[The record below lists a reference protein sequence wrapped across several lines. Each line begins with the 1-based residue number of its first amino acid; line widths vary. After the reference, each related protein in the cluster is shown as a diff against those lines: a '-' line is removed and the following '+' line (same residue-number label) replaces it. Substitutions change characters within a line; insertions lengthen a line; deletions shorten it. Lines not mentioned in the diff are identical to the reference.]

1 MWLSQIK
8 DFPVGHILT
17 AIRFDLK
24 HWEVELYLE
33 SVGETNSLF
42 REQKFVPPTALAAFL
57 LRGVLK
63 ELGLPPG
70 AIHIAHEMSFSPAVK
85 SDETLIFNATL
96 TQNAVRSGWRFVTID
111 FSGVRFLK
119 GKEVEGDQVIDGR
132 STVVIAEENDKEF

>member
-1 MWLSQIK
+1 MSQIK
-8 DFPVGHILT
+8 TFPVGHKLS
-17 AIRFDLK
+17 AVRFDLK

-42 REQKFVPPTALAAFL
+42 RDQKLVPPTAIAAFL

-70 AIHIAHEMSFSPAVK
+70 AIHIAHEMSFAPAVK
-85 SDETLIFNATL
+85 SDETLIFSATL

-111 FSGVRFLK
+111 FTGARFLK
-119 GKEVEGDQVIDGR
+119 EKGVEGDQIIFGR
-132 STVVIAEENDKEF
+132 STVVIEEEGRKEF

>member
-1 MWLSQIK
+1 MSKIK
-8 DFPVGHILT
+8 SFPVGYILSP
-17 AIRFDLK
+17 IRFDLK
-24 HWEVELYLE
+24 DWEVELYLE
-33 SVGETNSLF
+33 SVEETNPLL
-42 REQKFVPPTALAAFL
+42 RDQKLVPPTALAAFL

-111 FSGVRFLK
+111 FRGVRFVNE
-119 GKEVEGDQVIDGR
+119 KEVNGEQIIDGR
-132 STVVIAEENDKEF
+132 STVVIAEEDHKEF